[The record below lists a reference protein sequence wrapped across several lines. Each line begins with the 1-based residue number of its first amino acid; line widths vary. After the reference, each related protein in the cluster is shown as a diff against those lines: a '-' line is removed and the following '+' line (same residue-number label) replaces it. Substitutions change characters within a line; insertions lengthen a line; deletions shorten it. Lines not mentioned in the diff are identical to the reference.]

1 MLRIAVCD
9 DEPQIVKQL
18 TDLVM
23 QCAPDCELTCY
34 AHGEELLEAQKTFD
48 LIFLDIQMK
57 PLNGMETA
65 KRIRSLDEGVLIVF
79 ITAWKEYV
87 FDAFDVGAFHYLLKP
102 VQLQK
107 LREILQR
114 AQRET
119 DRKNHAKKQQLFLK
133 TRERS
138 FVVNVEDILFLEN
151 ALRKV
156 VIHTDAQTILVYGTM
171 SEFEKKLGA
180 GFYRSHR
187 GYLVNLARIAEY
199 DAETIYM
206 DNGETAY
213 LTKKNYPDFVKC
225 YMRFLR
231 NGREQ
236 DD

>member
-156 VIHTDAQTILVYGTM
+156 VMFQ
-171 SEFEKKLGA
+171 
-180 GFYRSHR
+180 
-187 GYLVNLARIAEY
+187 
-199 DAETIYM
+199 
-206 DNGETAY
+206 
-213 LTKKNYPDFVKC
+213 
-225 YMRFLR
+225 
-231 NGREQ
+231 
-236 DD
+236 

>member
-9 DEPQIVKQL
+9 DEPQIVKQIA
-18 TDLVM
+18 DMVM

-34 AHGEELLEAQKTFD
+34 EHGEHLLEAQRTFD

-57 PLNGMETA
+57 PFNGLEIAKKIRAFDET
-65 KRIRSLDEGVLIVF
+65 VLIVF
-79 ITAWKEYV
+79 ITGWKEYV

-102 VQLQK
+102 VQMQK
-107 LREILQR
+107 LQEILER

-119 DRKNHAKKQQLFLK
+119 ARKNHEKKQQLFLK
-133 TRERS
+133 TREKS
-138 FVVNVEDILFLEN
+138 FVLNVEEVLFLEN

-156 VIHTDAQTILVYGTM
+156 VIHTDAQTVLVYGTM
-171 SEFEKKLGA
+171 SEFEKKLGS

-206 DNGETAY
+206 DNGEIAY

-231 NGREQ
+231 NGKEQ
-236 DD
+236 HD

>member
-171 SEFEKKLGA
+171 SEFEKKA
-180 GFYRSHR
+180 GGGILPKPSRVSGQFSPHCGIRRGNDLHGQRRNRLSHQKELP
-187 GYLVNLARIAEY
+187 GFCKMLYAVS
-199 DAETIYM
+199 
-206 DNGETAY
+206 
-213 LTKKNYPDFVKC
+213 KKWKGT
-225 YMRFLR
+225 R
-231 NGREQ
+231 
-236 DD
+236 

>member
-18 TDLVM
+18 ADMVM
-23 QCAPDCELTCY
+23 QCVPDCELSCY
-34 AHGEELLEAQKTFD
+34 EDGESVLKAQKTFD
-48 LIFLDIQMK
+48 LIFIDIQMK
-57 PLNGMETA
+57 PLNGLETA

-79 ITAWKEYV
+79 ITGWKEYV

-102 VQLQK
+102 VQIEK

-119 DRKNHAKKQQLFLK
+119 ERKKHAKKKQLFLK
-133 TRERS
+133 TREKS
-138 FVVNVEDILFLEN
+138 FVLNVENILFLEN

-156 VIHTDAQTILVYGTM
+156 IIHTDAQKLFVYGTM
-171 SEFEKKLGA
+171 SEFEKKLGPE
-180 GFYRSHR
+180 FYRSHR
-187 GYLVNLARIAEY
+187 GYLVNMARIAEY
-199 DAETIYM
+199 DTEIIRM

-213 LTKKNYPDFVKC
+213 LTKKHYQDFVKC

-231 NGREQ
+231 NGRE
-236 DD
+236 